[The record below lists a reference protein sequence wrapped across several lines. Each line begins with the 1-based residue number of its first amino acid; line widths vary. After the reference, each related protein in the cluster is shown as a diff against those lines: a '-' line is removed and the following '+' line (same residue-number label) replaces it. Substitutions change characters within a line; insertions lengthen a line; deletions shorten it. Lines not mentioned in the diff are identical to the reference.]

1 MGSVSDTRYKQRAVI
16 EFLVAEK
23 ESVENIH
30 KRLCAVYGSCAVNR
44 STIGHWVQR
53 VKTSGS
59 GEMELHDRPRSGR
72 PATATSPDSLV
83 DVIARGEKINLDVYI
98 KTLQKL
104 KQRYR

>member
-23 ESVENIH
+23 EGVENIH
-30 KRLCAVYGSCAVNR
+30 KWLCAVYGSCAVNR
-44 STIGHWVQR
+44 STGGHWIQR
-53 VKTSGS
+53 VKASGR
-59 GEMELHDRPRSGR
+59 GETELHGRLQSGR
-72 PATATSPDSLV
+72 PATATSPDILV
-83 DVIARGEKINLDVYI
+83 DVIARGETISLDAYI